1 MYLIPLLVIIVLA
14 LIAMA
19 WGSPIFAV
27 AIFAILFVLYLGY
40 VGLSRRADQQAT
52 TPEARAAERGRQE
65 AAEKAET
72 RIR

>member
-1 MYLIPLLVIIVLA
+1 MYLLPLLAIVVLA

-27 AIFAILFVLYLGY
+27 AIFAILFALYLGY
-40 VGLSRRADQQAT
+40 VGLSRRADQQPT
-52 TPEARAAERGRQE
+52 TPDARAAERGRQE